1 MRGHFAAAQVEPKR
15 KLAEFR
21 VSPENLIGVGEEIT
35 ADHYFAGQFVDVA
48 GTSIGKGFAG
58 GMKRHNFGGLRASH
72 GVSVSHRSHGS
83 TGQCQDPGKV
93 FKGKK
98 MAGHMGAVRVTTQNL
113 QVVRTDSERG
123 LIMVKGAVPGSKGGW
138 VTIKDAVK
146 KADARQ
152 RDPAGGAALGRRG
165 RARGGGEGRRG
176 GRRGRGR
183 GGRGAAPRRAG
194 RGRGGGAAAG
204 RGRAQGRQ
212 GGERRRS
219 PRGRERQGM
228 KLDVIT
234 LDASP
239 AGSIELDDAIFGLE
253 PRADIL
259 HRVVRWQLAK
269 RQAGTHSTLGK
280 SEVSYST
287 KKIYRQKGT
296 GGARHG
302 SRKAPIF
309 RHGGTYKGPT
319 PRSHAHDL
327 TKKFRALGLK
337 HALSAKA
344 GAGELIVI
352 DQASLAEGKT
362 KLLAQALKGLG
373 WKRALVI
380 DGAEVNANFA
390 RAARNIEGID
400 VLPSV
405 GANVYDI
412 LRRDTLVL
420 TKAGVEAL
428 EARLK

>member
-1 MRGHFAAAQVEPKR
+1 
-15 KLAEFR
+15 
-21 VSPENLIGVGEEIT
+21 
-35 ADHYFAGQFVDVA
+35 
-48 GTSIGKGFAG
+48 
-58 GMKRHNFGGLRASH
+58 
-72 GVSVSHRSHGS
+72 
-83 TGQCQDPGKV
+83 
-93 FKGKK
+93 
-98 MAGHMGAVRVTTQNL
+98 
-113 QVVRTDSERG
+113 
-123 LIMVKGAVPGSKGGW
+123 
-138 VTIKDAVK
+138 
-146 KADARQ
+146 
-152 RDPAGGAALGRRG
+152 
-165 RARGGGEGRRG
+165 
-176 GRRGRGR
+176 
-183 GGRGAAPRRAG
+183 
-194 RGRGGGAAAG
+194 
-204 RGRAQGRQ
+204 
-212 GGERRRS
+212 
-219 PRGRERQGM
+219 M
-228 KLDVIT
+228 KLDVIK

-239 AGSIELDDAIFGLE
+239 AGSIELDDAIFGLT

-269 RQAGTHSTLGK
+269 RQAGTHSVLGK

-327 TKKFRALGLK
+327 NKKFRALGLK

-352 DQASLAEGKT
+352 DEAKLAEGKT

-380 DGAEVNANFA
+380 DGAEVNPNFA
-390 RAARNIEGID
+390 QAARNIEGID
-400 VLPSV
+400 VLPSI